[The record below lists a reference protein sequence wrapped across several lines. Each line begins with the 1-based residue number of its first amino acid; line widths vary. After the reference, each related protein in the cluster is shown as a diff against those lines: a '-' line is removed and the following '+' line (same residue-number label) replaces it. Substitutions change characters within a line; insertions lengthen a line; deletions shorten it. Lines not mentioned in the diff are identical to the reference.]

1 VRVSPGSARD
11 VNLAGLNQLRAVD
24 KWLTIASAV
33 LLGGYFAIALYAGAS
48 PSNDPQRGM
57 AQGFII
63 FVALLLLAVGGVL
76 WFAVVRNHP
85 WLLRTIFVFTVLPT
99 ISLIAQQIFL
109 LVHRAQ

>member
-1 VRVSPGSARD
+1 MS
-11 VNLAGLNQLRAVD
+11 
-24 KWLTIASAV
+24 IASA
-33 LLGGYFAIALYAGAS
+33 LLLAGYLAFALYAGAA

-63 FVALLLLAVGGVL
+63 LVALLLLSVGGVL

-85 WLLRTIFVFTVLPT
+85 WLVRTIFAFTAFPAL
-99 ISLIAQQIFL
+99 SLMAQHIFL

>member
-1 VRVSPGSARD
+1 M
-11 VNLAGLNQLRAVD
+11 RAAD
-24 KWLTIASAV
+24 KWMSVATAV
-33 LLGGYFAIALYAGAS
+33 LLSAYFAIALYAGGS

-63 FVALLLLAVGGVL
+63 FVALLLLLAGGVL

-85 WLLRTIFVFTVLPT
+85 WLLRIIFGFTVLPT
-99 ISLIAQQIFL
+99 LSLIAQHIFL